1 MCIRDRANSTRNCMS
16 GCNIKTYNLR
26 NYRFYQ
32 RRAGSIHEIP
42 PGYLPVLQ
50 NCSIF
55 SFCHYHLNVIYQN
68 TTGQGFHNIRNICGR
83 SNVSFQGYKPIGN
96 FSKQEYFNI
105 LFDFIP
111 LCAGNSACFD
121 YSKIFYRSCLDWLGL
136 LWKLNLNFKELKIKK
151 ILVSQPE
158 PLNPKSPY
166 FELARKYNLKVDFK
180 PFNQVEG
187 VSSKD
192 FRQQKINILDFTAV
206 IFTSKTGIDHF
217 FRICNELR
225 TVVPDTMKYFCIT
238 ENVAFYLQKY
248 IVYRKRKIF
257 HGKAKFQDLIDVII
271 KHREDNFFV
280 PLSEPHNAEIPESL
294 DKNSIKYTIGTLY
307 KTISTDF
314 SNLTEFDYDIL
325 VFYSPSGIKSLKENF
340 PGFVQGD
347 IKIAAFGPT
356 TACAVESEGL
366 RLDINAPN
374 PKAPSMT
381 MALDDFL
388 KEYNKNLR

>member
-1 MCIRDRANSTRNCMS
+1 MKIR
-16 GCNIKTYNLR
+16 
-26 NYRFYQ
+26 
-32 RRAGSIHEIP
+32 
-42 PGYLPVLQ
+42 
-50 NCSIF
+50 
-55 SFCHYHLNVIYQN
+55 
-68 TTGQGFHNIRNICGR
+68 
-83 SNVSFQGYKPIGN
+83 
-96 FSKQEYFNI
+96 
-105 LFDFIP
+105 
-111 LCAGNSACFD
+111 
-121 YSKIFYRSCLDWLGL
+121 
-136 LWKLNLNFKELKIKK
+136 K

-166 FELARKYNLKVDFK
+166 FELARKYNLKVDFI
-180 PFNQVEG
+180 PFVEVEG
-187 VSSKD
+187 ISSKD

-225 TVVPDTMKYFCIT
+225 AVVPDTMKYFCIT

-257 HGKAKFQDLIDVII
+257 HGKAKFQDLIDVIV

-280 PLSEPHNAEIPESL
+280 PLSEPHNAEIPELL
-294 DKNSIKYTIGTLY
+294 DKNGIKHTIGTLY
-307 KTISTDF
+307 KTISTSFATKD
-314 SNLTEFDYDIL
+314 FDYDIL

-340 PGFVQGD
+340 PGFVQGN

-356 TACAVESEGL
+356 TACAVVSEGL
-366 RLDINAPN
+366 RLDIDAPN

-388 KEYNKNLR
+388 KEHNRNLK